1 MILTFCDDDFNK
13 YTVAV
18 ESMIREFKNFDFAID
33 NRFIINILINELKN
47 KFKKTIFR
55 VIIIDF
61 LFFFDNVV
69 IMFHEQNRVIKR
81 NVVFSAFRA
90 QFNKSVESTNK
101 NKNKNK
107 TKKQQKK
114 TKNSKNILTLKTK
127 NILLLNVF

>member
-69 IMFHEQNRVIKR
+69 IMFHEQNRVNKR
-81 NVVFSAFRA
+81 NVGFFAFRV

-107 TKKQQKK
+107 EKNNKKKKKMQK
-114 TKNSKNILTLKTK
+114 S
-127 NILLLNVF
+127 FPR